1 MGDVECV
8 WPAGAVL
15 GEGPLW
21 DDTEQAVY
29 WVDIKQ
35 PAIHRFR
42 PGDGDCTTWPLT
54 ERIGSIAR
62 RRDKPGFVA
71 AFTSGFA
78 FLDLETGAVDKIGDP
93 EPDRPGNRFN
103 DGKCDSAG
111 RFWAGS
117 MDDEE
122 SEAAGW
128 LYRLDPDLTW
138 TQTDGPYRVTNGPAF
153 SPDGATIY
161 HTDSPGRTVYQLT
174 VGADGSLSDKR
185 VFVHFEDPAWGYP
198 DGMTVDAEGCLW
210 VAHWAGWRITRF
222 TPAGAVDRV
231 IELPVAKV
239 TSCAFGGP
247 DLDTL
252 YITSASIDL
261 DEVERRDQPLA
272 GGLFA
277 LQTDVA
283 GLPAARFAG

>member
-21 DDTEQAVY
+21 DERERAVY

-42 PGDGDCTTWPLT
+42 PGDGDRTTWPMT

-62 RRDKPGFVA
+62 RRGKPGFVA
-71 AFTSGFA
+71 AFKSGFA
-78 FLDLETGAVDKIGDP
+78 FLDLETGAVAKIGDP
-93 EPDRPGNRFN
+93 EPNRPGNRFN
-103 DGKCDSAG
+103 DGKCDPAG

-128 LYRLDPDLTW
+128 LYRLDPDLNW

-153 SPDGATIY
+153 SPDGAIIY

-174 VGADGSLSDKR
+174 VGADGSLSEKR
-185 VFVHFEDPAWGYP
+185 VFVRFEDPAWGYP

-222 TPAGAVDRV
+222 TPAGAVERV

-261 DEVERRDQPLA
+261 DEAERRDQPLA

-277 LQTDVA
+277 LRTDVA